1 MTGSVRP
8 RDAGS
13 FRGLPRRRSAGSVRP
28 VRMISLEPVSQQ
40 VAARGETRASRGS
53 GPIPGAATENRA
65 PWRPRRPAPTA
76 SWIRAGHLPPIPI
89 QLGSCLRST
98 STSKAPSLRAGS
110 SGSGPPPTPV
120 VAKGRRARD
129 RRTLLGQVAPGGAR
143 ARTPGP
149 LAPGA
154 GAGGGRVRSES
165 PPGSSLFRGVPSRST
180 SRPPR
185 APRRPA
191 AGGTSLAR
199 SSWRRSSRRRS
210 RGREAQDGRMSP
222 EGWRGDGQP
231 GRSAAAVAAGWP
243 SVSSA
248 SRCRASPLVSRPPRR
263 NPFP

>member
-8 RDAGS
+8 RDAGV
-13 FRGLPRRRSAGSVRP
+13 LP
-28 VRMISLEPVSQQ
+28 
-40 VAARGETRASRGS
+40 
-53 GPIPGAATENRA
+53 
-65 PWRPRRPAPTA
+65 RPAPT
-76 SWIRAGHLPPIPI
+76 SVRR
-89 QLGSCLRST
+89 QR
-98 STSKAPSLRAGS
+98 S
-110 SGSGPPPTPV
+110 SGSDDLTGTGLAAGCSSRGDAGEPRLRADPRRGDRESSTLAASSTSAHRVLDPCREPPPDSDPARV
-120 VAKGRRARD
+120 LSPEHLDFEGSELESWILRVRASPHAGRCEGATGPRPAHAARAGVSR
-129 RRTLLGQVAPGGAR
+129 GAR

-185 APRRPA
+185 APRRPV

-199 SSWRRSSRRRS
+199 SRWRRSSRRRS